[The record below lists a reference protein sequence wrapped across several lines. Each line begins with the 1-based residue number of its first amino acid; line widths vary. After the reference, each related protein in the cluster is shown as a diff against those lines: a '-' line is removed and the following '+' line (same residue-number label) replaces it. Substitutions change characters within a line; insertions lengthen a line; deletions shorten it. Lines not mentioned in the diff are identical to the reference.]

1 MEGNNSMNVNHLADK
16 LLSLRPDSFSTDFKN
31 NKDAISKLIVLSPYL
46 RNQVAG
52 RITRIK
58 KREGQKPLLRREP
71 RVEEPR
77 RPRR

>member
-1 MEGNNSMNVNHLADK
+1 MNVNRLAAE
-16 LLSLRPDSFSTDFKN
+16 LLGRNPDSFSTDFKYN
-31 NKDAISKLIVLSPYL
+31 RDMISKQIVLSAFV

-58 KREGQKPLLRREP
+58 KRKGQKPLPVKEP

>member
-1 MEGNNSMNVNHLADK
+1 MNINHIATELF
-16 LLSLRPDSFSTDFKN
+16 SQTPDLFSRDFKH
-31 NKDAISKLIVLSPYL
+31 NKEMISKQIVLSPFV

-58 KREGQKPLLRREP
+58 KREGHILLPKKER